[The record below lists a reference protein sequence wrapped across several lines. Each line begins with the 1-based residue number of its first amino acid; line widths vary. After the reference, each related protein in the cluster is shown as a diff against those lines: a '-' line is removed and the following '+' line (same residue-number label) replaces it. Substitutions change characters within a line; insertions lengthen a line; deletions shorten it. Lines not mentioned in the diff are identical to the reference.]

1 MLFCRYANRNSLTRD
16 ELANERSLL
25 AFVRCAVT
33 MLVAA
38 CSLLQALLHLLIKM
52 AGLGNTTGNYAPYYL
67 VHAVTYR
74 YIRPVALVLAVLSIF
89 TSVMGMKKAW
99 LNFYSI
105 AEKAKIKPGIFGMS
119 LLFLVLLAIDGVILA
134 QCVRL
139 GSSTQ

>member
-1 MLFCRYANRNSLTRD
+1 
-16 ELANERSLL
+16 
-25 AFVRCAVT
+25 

-38 CSLLQALLHLLIKM
+38 CSLLQALLHLLIQM
-52 AGLGNTTGNYAPYYL
+52 VVLGTTTGNYAPYYL

-119 LLFLVLLAIDGVILA
+119 LLFLVLLAIDGVILT